1 MPKDKV
7 LHLAVGFIFS
17 IVMALAGFNALQVLF
32 LAAALGVAKEVSD
45 YIQNKFLA
53 GRRHVEILDVIA
65 TFLGAVPVA
74 AFQIFL
80 SL

>member
-7 LHLAVGFIFS
+7 LHFVVGFAFS

-32 LAAALGVAKEVSD
+32 LAAAIGVAKEVSD
-45 YIQNKFLA
+45 YLQNKFLG

-65 TFLGAVPVA
+65 TFLGAIPVA